1 MAIKVIHDTDIGSD
15 IDDAVCLAYLLAQPE
30 CDLVGVT
37 TVTGE
42 VDKRAM
48 LASAL
53 CKVAGK
59 NIPIYPGAGD
69 ALLIPQ
75 KQPYAP
81 QAAALNNWDHETKF
95 PQGEAVEFLRRTIR
109 QNPGEIVLLT
119 TGPLTNAALLF
130 KVDPEIPALLR
141 GLVMMWGGM
150 LEDGINGNSNK
161 AFSDMEWNSIC
172 DPHAAAI
179 VYRANVRVHRSV
191 GLQVTTRVTMPAA
204 EVRQKFQTRLLRP
217 VLSFAEVWFQQASQI
232 VFHDPLAGATI
243 FDDQICRFSTGNV
256 EVELTPERGLG
267 QTLWTPSSA
276 NGSHEVAFDVD
287 SNRFFEHFFSVFK

>member
-59 NIPIYPGAGD
+59 NIPIYPGARD

-75 KQPYAP
+75 KQPFSP
-81 QAAALNNWDHETKF
+81 QSAALTDWDHDTKF

-109 QNPGEIVLLT
+109 QNSGEIVLLT

-141 GLVMMWGGM
+141 GLVMMCGGIIGPASSSPQWT
-150 LEDGINGNSNK
+150 DQ
-161 AFSDMEWNSIC
+161 EWNSIC

-179 VYRANVRVHRSV
+179 VYQARPKLHRSI
-191 GLQVTTRVTMPAA
+191 GLQVTTRVTMLAD
-204 EVRQKFQTRLLRP
+204 EVRQRFQTKLLRP
-217 VLSFAEVWFQQASQI
+217 VLSFAEVWFKQVDQI
-232 VFHDPLAGATI
+232 VFHDPLAGTTI
-243 FDDQICRFSTGNV
+243 FDDQICKYSKGSV
-256 EVELTPERGLG
+256 EVELREDRGMG
-267 QTLWTPSSA
+267 RTTWKPSTD
-276 NGSHEVAFDVD
+276 GPHEVAFDVD
-287 SNRFFEHFFSVFK
+287 AHRFFEHFFSVFN